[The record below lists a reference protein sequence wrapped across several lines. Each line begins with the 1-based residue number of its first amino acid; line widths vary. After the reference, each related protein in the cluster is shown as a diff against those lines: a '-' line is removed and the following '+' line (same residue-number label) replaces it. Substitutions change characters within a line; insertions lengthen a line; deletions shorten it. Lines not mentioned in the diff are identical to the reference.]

1 MVPIAELSSDAARRI
16 DFVLT
21 DIDDTITIGG
31 KLPAA
36 AYRALWDLYDSGI
49 NVIPVTGRPAGWC
62 DLISRQWPVA
72 AVIGENGACA
82 FLMDG
87 EHQVIVRHPMA
98 PEPGASRERLER
110 IASEAYRAVPGCR
123 AAKDQF
129 SRVYDIAVDFR
140 EEPPLLGY
148 DDADRIREVFQ
159 AAGAHAKVSSI
170 HVNAWFGD
178 YDKRSMAAYLL
189 GEWFDLDINDHGAN
203 ERVLYCGDS
212 PNDEPMFARF
222 AVSVGVAN
230 IVDFAS
236 VLRSLPVFVTRE
248 RSADG
253 FCEAIAHLL
262 ALRRKNDSNG
272 LDDPR

>member
-1 MVPIAELSSDAARRI
+1 MVPIAELSADAARRI

-21 DIDDTITIGG
+21 DIDDTITTDG

-36 AYRALWDLYDSGI
+36 AYRALWDLHDAGI

-72 AVIGENGACA
+72 AVIGENGALA
-82 FLMDG
+82 FLIDN

-98 PEPGASRERLER
+98 PEPGQNRERLELL
-110 IASEAYRAVPGCR
+110 ASQAYRAVPGCR

-129 SRVYDIAVDFR
+129 SRIYDIAVDFR

-148 DDADRIREVFQ
+148 DAADRIRDLFE

-178 YDKRSMAAYLL
+178 YDKRSMAAHLL
-189 GEWFDLDINDHGAN
+189 SERFDLDVDDSGSNA
-203 ERVLYCGDS
+203 RVMFCGDS
-212 PNDEPMFARF
+212 PNDEPMFSRF

-236 VLRSLPVFVTRE
+236 VLRSLPAYVTHE
-248 RSADG
+248 RSAGG
-253 FCEAIAHLL
+253 FCEAMDHLL
-262 ALRRKNDSNG
+262 ALRRKNT
-272 LDDPR
+272 